1 MRCKI
6 EEAANLMWHNI
17 NKSTKSQKFQLYGI
31 YRLQLSQLKSVY
43 IMLMTVGLV
52 GDLFFFFEKLVGNLR
67 HLDSNSKPF
76 I

>member
-6 EEAANLMWHNI
+6 VEAANLMWHNI

-52 GDLFFFFEKLVGNLR
+52 GNLR